1 MIHSSIGESYDSVP
15 YHGHAFAHTDINHL
29 SALAALF
36 SLSPK
41 LPSEA
46 HVLEVGCAEGRNL
59 FPLAARY
66 PGAEFLG
73 IDLSSKQIAVA
84 EGRRKTL
91 GLDNLRFLTQDIL
104 ALENEKPF
112 NFIIIHGLYSW
123 VPEDA
128 RIPLL
133 TRTQSLLAPGGVI
146 YVSYNTL
153 PGWHFRN
160 ILRDFLL
167 YSTRSCVSAE
177 DKLRTARE
185 ALAIWSKAHSD
196 PLTAGQQM
204 VGTMLNSLN
213 HLPDWYI
220 FHELLEN
227 HNNPLYFSRFVEE
240 ASAASLQYVCDAELA
255 TVSDYDLPETA
266 QSAVRTLA
274 NDMLSHEQFNDFIR
288 QRMFRRSLL
297 THKKLSIPRSNFAA
311 EMEQLFFSSQLMPTS
326 RNISG
331 TVFEDPHGVEVS
343 VEDKPLASALT
354 ALSSAWP
361 GSLAFSD
368 IHAAASK
375 AGGISRKELGQNLF
389 HCLMQGTVFPHREA
403 VVVPA
408 EVSEFPRLAALTRL
422 EATWDNHVTS
432 FKHED
437 IVLSKEEQFLATLL
451 DGRHSKADISRLMLE
466 KFASTEQDVI
476 KILDKM
482 REHALLCLD

>member
-1 MIHSSIGESYDSVP
+1 MIDNSIGESYNSVP

-29 SALAALF
+29 SALGALF

-41 LPSEA
+41 LPSQA
-46 HVLEVGCAEGRNL
+46 NVLEVGCAEGRNL
-59 FPLAARY
+59 FPLAVRY
-66 PGAEFLG
+66 PKAKFLG

-84 EGRRKTL
+84 EDRRKKL
-91 GLDNLRFLTQDIL
+91 DLDNISFLVQDVL
-104 ALENEKPF
+104 SMESKDAF
-112 NFIIIHGLYSW
+112 DFIIIHGLYSW

-133 TRTQSLLAPGGVI
+133 ARAQSLLAPNGLI

-167 YSTRSCVSAE
+167 YATRNCISTDDR
-177 DKLRTARE
+177 LRAARE
-185 ALAIWSKAHSD
+185 SLAIWSKAHSN
-196 PLTAGQQM
+196 PLTAGHQM
-204 VGTMLNSLN
+204 IGTMLNSLN

-240 ASAASLQYVCDAELA
+240 ASAANLQYVCDAELA
-255 TVSDYDLPETA
+255 TVSDYDLPEAA

-274 NDMLSHEQFNDFIR
+274 DDMLSHEQFNDFIR

-297 THKKLSIPRSNFAA
+297 TQKNLSIPRSNFAA
-311 EMEQLFFSSQLMPTS
+311 EVEKLFFSSPLIPTS
-326 RNISG
+326 RSTTG
-331 TVFEDPHGVEVS
+331 TTFEDPHGVEVV

-354 ALSSAWP
+354 ALSSTWP
-361 GSLAFSD
+361 GSLAFND
-368 IHAAASK
+368 IHAATST
-375 AGGISRKELGQNLF
+375 AGGISRAELGQNLF

-403 VVVPA
+403 VALPSKV
-408 EVSEFPRLAALTRL
+408 EDFPQLSPLTCL

-437 IVLSKEEQFLATLL
+437 IVLSKEERFLATLL
-451 DGRHSKADISRLMLE
+451 DGKHSKAALAKLMQE
-466 KFASTEQDVI
+466 KFAIGEEDVTR
-476 KILDKM
+476 ILDKM
-482 REHALLCLD
+482 REHALL